1 MAFVVDASVTL
12 PWFLVDERTSF
23 TDSLLD
29 AINRVEYWAPS
40 VWRLEIP
47 NALLVAEKKRRIDRA
62 RRLEALDQASRLRI
76 KVDPELPDMQAISA
90 VAERCQLSTYD
101 ATYLELAIRLGFG
114 IITLDQQLAR
124 AALAEG
130 VPLEA
135 PGRAGAAQRRRRYN
149 V

>member
-12 PWFLVDERTSF
+12 PWFLVDERTAF

-29 AINRVEYWAPS
+29 SINSIEYWAPS

-47 NALLVAEKKRRIDRA
+47 NALLVAERKRRIDRA

-90 VAERCQLSTYD
+90 VAERRQLSTYD
-101 ATYLELAIRLGFG
+101 AAYLELAIRLGFG
-114 IITLDQQLAR
+114 LITLDQPLAK
-124 AALAEG
+124 AAVAEG

-135 PGRAGAAQRRRRYN
+135 PGRTGAAQRRRRYN

>member
-12 PWFLVDERTSF
+12 PWFLVDERTAF

-29 AINRVEYWAPS
+29 VIDRIEYWAPS

-47 NALLVAEKKRRIDRA
+47 NALLAAERKRRIDRV
-62 RRLEALDQASRLRI
+62 RRLEALEQASRLRI
-76 KVDPELPDMQAISA
+76 KVDPTLPDMQSISA
-90 VAERCQLSTYD
+90 LAVRRQLSTYD
-101 ATYLELAIRLGFG
+101 AAYLELAVRLGFG
-114 IITLDQQLAR
+114 LITLDRQLAR
-124 AALAEG
+124 AAVAEG

-135 PGRAGAAQRRRRYN
+135 PGRSGAAQKRRRYN

>member
-12 PWFLVDERTSF
+12 PWFLVDERTAF

-29 AINRVEYWAPS
+29 SINRIEYWAPS

-47 NALLVAEKKRRIDRA
+47 NALLVAERKRRIDRA
-62 RRLEALDQASRLRI
+62 RRLEALDQASRLRV

-90 VAERCQLSTYD
+90 IAERRQLSTYD
-101 ATYLELAIRLGFG
+101 AAYLELAIRLGFG
-114 IITLDQQLAR
+114 LITLDRQLAQ
-124 AALAEG
+124 AALSEG

-135 PGRAGAAQRRRRYN
+135 PGRSGAAQRRRRYN